1 MEQTIWIFWI
11 IWLIAIIAQLVMVIK
26 FFQMSSDIKDIKEM
40 MKYDLRTKY
49 PELQKN
55 KETDAQVED
64 IIKDNPGKFTWQSW
78 VALAILLIG
87 ILVFLFSGK

>member
-1 MEQTIWIFWI
+1 
-11 IWLIAIIAQLVMVIK
+11 
-26 FFQMSSDIKDIKEM
+26 M

-55 KETDAQVED
+55 KETEAQVED
-64 IIKDNPGKFTWQSW
+64 IIKDNPGRFTWQSW

>member
-1 MEQTIWIFWI
+1 
-11 IWLIAIIAQLVMVIK
+11 
-26 FFQMSSDIKDIKEM
+26 M

-55 KETDAQVED
+55 KETEAQVED

>member
-1 MEQTIWIFWI
+1 
-11 IWLIAIIAQLVMVIK
+11 
-26 FFQMSSDIKDIKEM
+26 MSSDIKDIKEM

-55 KETDAQVED
+55 KETEAQVED